1 MNQPHRDPALRLYCQ
16 HLLRYKSR
24 AIPFFD
30 LTARQWLATLGLFL
44 FIMGLGVFVII
55 NSSSYSWAGWMIC
68 GMGLGSILRDVGA
81 RRRGIKTWPY
91 LSQVVDWP
99 KIEALSSDSDGE
111 LSSALDSSHSEPGRE

>member
-1 MNQPHRDPALRLYCQ
+1 MNQPNRDPALRLYCQ

-24 AIPFFD
+24 VIPFFD

-44 FIMGLGVFVII
+44 FIMGTGVFVII

-99 KIEALSSDSDGE
+99 KIEALSSNSDGE
-111 LSSALDSSHSEPGRE
+111 LSSAPDSSHSASS